1 MSENNPECPHCGGV
15 APSTNS
21 LCGLLAAA
29 MAPPVVPTFDFDPLF
44 DLIWMEAGTDWSTDM
59 EAATTLDEDLWDE
72 EGFHPWDGLR
82 YGYELETRCTY
93 RQTLETPAEYLTTGS
108 LWITDEDGKVLADR
122 WAGDFQ

>member
-1 MSENNPECPHCGGV
+1 MTV
-15 APSTNS
+15 
-21 LCGLLAAA
+21 L
-29 MAPPVVPTFDFDPLF
+29 PTFDFDPLF

-93 RQTLETPAEYLTTGS
+93 RQTLETPAEYETRGS